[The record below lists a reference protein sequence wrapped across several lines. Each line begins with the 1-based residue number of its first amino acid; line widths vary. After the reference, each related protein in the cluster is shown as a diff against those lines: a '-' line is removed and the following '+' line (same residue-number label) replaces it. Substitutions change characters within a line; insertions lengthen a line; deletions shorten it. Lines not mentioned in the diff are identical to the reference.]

1 MVVLQSKVLMAT
13 KKQAGFTLI
22 EVLIVIGLIAILA
35 AIVIVAI
42 NPNRQFAQARNTQ
55 RTSDV
60 NAILNATY
68 QYAVDNAGA
77 IPSTITTT
85 VTPVC
90 RTGGVCAGPP
100 VLIDLAVLTTL
111 ERYLV
116 SMPIDP
122 SGTVNVN
129 STGYT
134 IVKTANGR
142 ITVAAPQAELSVTI
156 SVTR

>member
-1 MVVLQSKVLMAT
+1 M
-13 KKQAGFTLI
+13 KKSFQRIYAGFTLI

-68 QYAVDNAGA
+68 QYAVDNNGRL
-77 IPSTITTT
+77 PTTINP
-85 VTPVC
+85 TPTPAC
-90 RTGGVCAGPP
+90 RTGAVSCAG
-100 VLIDLAVLTTL
+100 LIDLTVLTTL

-122 SGTVNVN
+122 SGTTNTN
-129 STGYT
+129 STGYNIST
-134 IVKTANGR
+134 TTNGR
-142 ITVAAPQAELSVTI
+142 VTVSAPQAELQVTI